1 MEQIAPYVHHTLATV
16 SSHEKQALRMN
27 RKVSLETGVCAYE
40 DASSSSNYEKKAKYV
55 KESQRIVFCFFC
67 HNLSTTLISLDSLWP
82 LGMSL
87 GASTPNKR
95 SFKTESSL

>member
-40 DASSSSNYEKKAKYV
+40 GASSSSNYEKKAKYV
-55 KESQRIVFCFFC
+55 KESQRIVFCFFY
-67 HNLSTTLISLDSLWP
+67 S
-82 LGMSL
+82 MA
-87 GASTPNKR
+87 ASNELRRVNAQQT
-95 SFKTESSL
+95 FL